1 MNRRKRRPFCW
12 LLLLCLAVTGLLS
25 GCGSKFDARGY
36 TKALLDLNF
45 QGETAGALEYVDGV
59 TKEDL
64 MQQYQA
70 FIDQF
75 VETNIASGLEL
86 PETKRQSF
94 AQLVSTILTTMRYDV
109 KEAKESGKREYE
121 VPVSI
126 WPTDL
131 FEKYQEL
138 LVADSLKIAEKVRE
152 GGYVGTEEEV
162 NQQMLGDI
170 INHSYELLDAAFQDQ
185 EYQEEET
192 VILHVRADKKNEYF
206 IDEDDMNTL
215 ILKILKLD
223 EIGG

>member
-1 MNRRKRRPFCW
+1 MNRRKRKALFG
-12 LLLLCLAVTGLLS
+12 LLLLCLVLTGVLS
-25 GCGSKFDARGY
+25 GCGSEFDARGY

-45 QGETAGALEYVDGV
+45 QGETTGALEYVDGV
-59 TKEDL
+59 SKEEL
-64 MQQYQA
+64 MQQYQT

-75 VETNIASGLEL
+75 VETHIASGLEL
-86 PETKRQSF
+86 PETKRQNF
-94 AQLVSTILTTMRYDV
+94 AQLVSQILTTMRYDV

-131 FEKYQEL
+131 FERYQEF

-170 INHSYELLDAAFQDQ
+170 MNHSYELLDAAFEAQ
-185 EYQEEET
+185 EYGEEET
-192 VILHVRADKKNEYF
+192 VILHVRADKKNEYS
-206 IDEDDMNTL
+206 IDEEDMNTL

>member
-1 MNRRKRRPFCW
+1 M
-12 LLLLCLAVTGLLS
+12 
-25 GCGSKFDARGY
+25 
-36 TKALLDLNF
+36 
-45 QGETAGALEYVDGV
+45 
-59 TKEDL
+59 
-64 MQQYQA
+64 
-70 FIDQF
+70 
-75 VETNIASGLEL
+75 
-86 PETKRQSF
+86 
-94 AQLVSTILTTMRYDV
+94 
-109 KEAKESGKREYE
+109 
-121 VPVSI
+121 
-126 WPTDL
+126 
-131 FEKYQEL
+131 
-138 LVADSLKIAEKVRE
+138 VADSLKIAEKVRE

>member
-1 MNRRKRRPFCW
+1 M
-12 LLLLCLAVTGLLS
+12 TGLLS

-45 QGETAGALEYVDGV
+45 QGESAGALEYVDGV

-86 PETKRQSF
+86 PETKRQNF

-121 VPVSI
+121 ISVFYLAYRPI
-126 WPTDL
+126 
-131 FEKYQEL
+131 
-138 LVADSLKIAEKVRE
+138 
-152 GGYVGTEEEV
+152 
-162 NQQMLGDI
+162 
-170 INHSYELLDAAFQDQ
+170 
-185 EYQEEET
+185 
-192 VILHVRADKKNEYF
+192 
-206 IDEDDMNTL
+206 
-215 ILKILKLD
+215 
-223 EIGG
+223 

>member
-1 MNRRKRRPFCW
+1 MNRKRRPFCW
-12 LLLLCLAVTGLLS
+12 VLLLCLVMTGLLS

-45 QGETAGALEYVDGV
+45 QGESAGALEYVDGV

-86 PETKRQSF
+86 PETKRQNF

-126 WPTDL
+126 WP
-131 FEKYQEL
+131 YRP
-138 LVADSLKIAEKVRE
+138 I
-152 GGYVGTEEEV
+152 
-162 NQQMLGDI
+162 
-170 INHSYELLDAAFQDQ
+170 
-185 EYQEEET
+185 
-192 VILHVRADKKNEYF
+192 
-206 IDEDDMNTL
+206 
-215 ILKILKLD
+215 
-223 EIGG
+223 

>member
-12 LLLLCLAVTGLLS
+12 VLLLCLVMTGLLS

-45 QGETAGALEYVDGV
+45 QGEAAGALEYVDGV

-138 LVADSLKIAEKVRE
+138 LAADSLKIAEKVRE